1 MSLTVWLLV
10 VVLLGAAIGLTW
22 YITRHRAT
30 RGRRTSLTAAAHGRA
45 MEALAPAMLQ
55 RRGFEVLAEQ
65 VDCRYEFLV
74 DGDPR
79 EATLRADMLAARD
92 GKRYVV
98 EVKTGKSGK
107 ATHRGTRRQL
117 LEYAMY
123 YDVDAVLLLD
133 ADRDVV
139 FEVTFP
145 AEPDGDTVVEVPSPA
160 EPIDGSQMKF
170 VAGLCVGAA
179 AVGALWILL
188 G

>member
-1 MSLTVWLLV
+1 MSLTAWLLV

-22 YITRHRAT
+22 HVTRHRVT
-30 RGRRTSLTAAAHGRA
+30 RGRRKSLTAAAHGRA
-45 MEALAPAMLQ
+45 MEALAPQMLE
-55 RRGFEVLAEQ
+55 RRGFEIIEEQ

-74 DGDPR
+74 DGEPR
-79 EATLRADMLAARD
+79 EATLRADMIATR
-92 GKRYVV
+92 GGNRYVV
-98 EVKTGKSGK
+98 EIKTGKSGK

-117 LEYAMY
+117 LEYALY

-133 ADRDVV
+133 ADRDAI

-145 AEPDGDTVVEVPSPA
+145 AEPIRDSR
-160 EPIDGSQMKF
+160 MKF

-179 AVGALWILL
+179 VMGALWILL

>member
-1 MSLTVWLLV
+1 MSLTAWLLV
-10 VVLLGAAIGLTW
+10 VVLLGAAISLTW
-22 YITRHRAT
+22 YVTRHRVT

-45 MEALAPAMLQ
+45 MEALAPAMLE

-79 EATLRADMLAARD
+79 EATLRADMIAARD

-98 EVKTGKSGK
+98 EVKTGKSSK
-107 ATHRGTRRQL
+107 PTHRGTRRQL
-117 LEYAMY
+117 LEYALY

-133 ADRDVV
+133 ADRDAVC
-139 FEVTFP
+139 EVTFP
-145 AEPDGDTVVEVPSPA
+145 AELDRDAIFDATSPFEPS
-160 EPIDGSQMKF
+160 DDSQMKF
-170 VAGLCVGAA
+170 VAGLCAGAA
-179 AVGALWILL
+179 VVGALWILL